1 MGCNLFATTLME
13 NRVHNTE
20 SPPLSDPDA
29 SLVRE
34 VQGGNVVAF
43 TELYNKYSDKIY
55 GFCYR
60 NIGNQQEAE
69 DLAQDVFVETYRAI
83 FGFEFRSQFRTWL
96 YQVARYHI
104 MDYWRKMYKS
114 KTLSLEDFLYLD
126 LASKETEVEEG
137 EVEKKEL
144 MVTQIL
150 DLLPVHYR
158 KVLELRFLKNYSL
171 KDTAAELNTTVGNV
185 KVMQYRALKKA
196 VAVSDQL

>member
-1 MGCNLFATTLME
+1 MQDTARKST
-13 NRVHNTE
+13 
-20 SPPLSDPDA
+20 SAPLDDPDA
-29 SLVRE
+29 RLVRE
-34 VQGGNVVAF
+34 VQGGNVAAF
-43 TELYNKYSDKIY
+43 TELYNKYSNKIY

-83 FGFEFRSQFRTWL
+83 FGFEFRSLFRTWL

-114 KTLSLEDFLYLD
+114 KTLALEDFLYLD
-126 LASKETEVEEG
+126 LESKPAEVEEG
-137 EVEKKEL
+137 DVAKKEL
-144 MVTQIL
+144 MVAQIL
-150 DLLPVHYR
+150 DLLPDHYR

-171 KDTAAELNTTVGNV
+171 KDTAVELNTTVGNV